1 MTKAE
6 FLEMMEQK
14 LTGELD
20 EHTVGKTLRYYSE
33 YIDSEMRKGKT
44 EQEVMEDLGSPLLIA
59 RTILD
64 TQGNGTANF
73 SQTCP
78 EGETKEEEKG
88 TESHR
93 WNKWLFLLCLLA
105 VLFLLFTILR
115 VLLPIL
121 LPVLLALFV
130 ISLFKKE

>member
-44 EQEVMEDLGSPLLIA
+44 EQEVLEDLGSPLLIA

-64 TQGNGTANF
+64 TQGNGTVNF
-73 SQTCP
+73 SQTRP
-78 EGETKEEEKG
+78 EGEANEEEKG

-121 LPVLLALFV
+121 LPVLLVLFV

>member
-64 TQGNGTANF
+64 TQGKGTANF

-121 LPVLLALFV
+121 LPVLLMLFV

>member
-20 EHTVGKTLRYYSE
+20 EHTVGKTLRYYSD
-33 YIDSEMRKGKT
+33 YIASAMR
-44 EQEVMEDLGSPLLIA
+44 
-59 RTILD
+59 

-73 SQTCP
+73 SQTRP
-78 EGETKEEEKG
+78 EWEAKEEEKG

-121 LPVLLALFV
+121 LPVLLVLFV

>member
-44 EQEVMEDLGSPLLIA
+44 EKEVLEDLGSPLLIA

-73 SQTCP
+73 SQTRP
-78 EGETKEEEKG
+78 EGEAKEEEKG
-88 TESHR
+88 TECHL

-121 LPVLLALFV
+121 LPVLLVLFV

>member
-44 EQEVMEDLGSPLLIA
+44 EQEVLEDLGSPLLIA

-64 TQGNGTANF
+64 TQGNETANF
-73 SQTCP
+73 SQTRP

-121 LPVLLALFV
+121 LPVLLVLFV

>member
-33 YIDSEMRKGKT
+33 YIDSEMSKGKT
-44 EQEVMEDLGSPLLIA
+44 EQEVLEDLGSPLLIA

-73 SQTCP
+73 SQTRP
-78 EGETKEEEKG
+78 EGEAKEEKKG

-121 LPVLLALFV
+121 LPVLLVLFV

>member
-44 EQEVMEDLGSPLLIA
+44 EQEVMENLGSPLLIA

-121 LPVLLALFV
+121 LPVLLVLFV

>member
-44 EQEVMEDLGSPLLIA
+44 EQEVLEDLGSPLLIA

-64 TQGNGTANF
+64 TQGN
-73 SQTCP
+73 
-78 EGETKEEEKG
+78 ETDRK
-88 TESHR
+88 S
-93 WNKWLFLLCLLA
+93 
-105 VLFLLFTILR
+105 V
-115 VLLPIL
+115 V
-121 LPVLLALFV
+121 
-130 ISLFKKE
+130 

>member
-44 EQEVMEDLGSPLLIA
+44 EQEVLEDLGSPLLIA

-73 SQTCP
+73 SQTRS
-78 EGETKEEEKG
+78 EGEAKEEEKG

-121 LPVLLALFV
+121 LPVLLVLFV

>member
-44 EQEVMEDLGSPLLIA
+44 EQEVLEDLGSPLLIA

-64 TQGNGTANF
+64 TQGNETAF
-73 SQTCP
+73 SQTRP

-121 LPVLLALFV
+121 LPVLLVLFV

>member
-44 EQEVMEDLGSPLLIA
+44 EQEVLEDLGSPLLIA

-64 TQGNGTANF
+64 TQGNKTANF
-73 SQTCP
+73 SQTRP

-121 LPVLLALFV
+121 LPVLLVLFV

>member
-1 MTKAE
+1 
-6 FLEMMEQK
+6 MMEQK

-44 EQEVMEDLGSPLLIA
+44 EQEVLEDLGSPLLIA

-73 SQTCP
+73 SQTRP
-78 EGETKEEEKG
+78 EGEAKEEEKG

-93 WNKWLFLLCLLA
+93 WNKWLFASVPSGSSVFTVYDLESFTSDLA
-105 VLFLLFTILR
+105 AGTSGAFRDQPF
-115 VLLPIL
+115 
-121 LPVLLALFV
+121 
-130 ISLFKKE
+130 

>member
-1 MTKAE
+1 
-6 FLEMMEQK
+6 MMEQK

-44 EQEVMEDLGSPLLIA
+44 EQEVLEDLGSPLLIA

-73 SQTCP
+73 SQTRP
-78 EGETKEEEKG
+78 EGKQRKKKRG
-88 TESHR
+88 QKAIDGINGCFFCAF
-93 WNKWLFLLCLLA
+93 WQFCFYCL
-105 VLFLLFTILR
+105 R
-115 VLLPIL
+115 
-121 LPVLLALFV
+121 
-130 ISLFKKE
+130 S

>member
-44 EQEVMEDLGSPLLIA
+44 EQEVLEDLGSPLLIA

-73 SQTCP
+73 SQTRP
-78 EGETKEEEKG
+78 EEEAKEEEKG

-121 LPVLLALFV
+121 LPVLLVLFV

>member
-1 MTKAE
+1 
-6 FLEMMEQK
+6 MMEQK

-44 EQEVMEDLGSPLLIA
+44 EQEVLEDLGSPLLIA

-73 SQTCP
+73 SQTRS
-78 EGETKEEEKG
+78 EGEAKEEEKG

-121 LPVLLALFV
+121 LPVLLVLFV

>member
-1 MTKAE
+1 MDRE
-6 FLEMMEQK
+6 EGHLPF
-14 LTGELD
+14 
-20 EHTVGKTLRYYSE
+20 VR
-33 YIDSEMRKGKT
+33 
-44 EQEVMEDLGSPLLIA
+44 LIA
-59 RTILD
+59 RGKQFSVYPLHARKDFRDFPPLLGYVKRNDGLYPLD

-73 SQTCP
+73 SQTRP
-78 EGETKEEEKG
+78 EGEAKEEEKG

-121 LPVLLALFV
+121 LPVLLVLFV

>member
-6 FLEMMEQK
+6 FWEMMEQK

-44 EQEVMEDLGSPLLIA
+44 EQEVLEDLGSPLLIA

-73 SQTCP
+73 SQTRP
-78 EGETKEEEKG
+78 EVEAKEEEKG

-121 LPVLLALFV
+121 LPVLLVLFV

>member
-1 MTKAE
+1 
-6 FLEMMEQK
+6 MMEQK

-44 EQEVMEDLGSPLLIA
+44 EQEVLEDLGSPLLIA

-73 SQTCP
+73 SQTRP
-78 EGETKEEEKG
+78 EWEAKEEEKG

-121 LPVLLALFV
+121 LPVLLVLFV

>member
-44 EQEVMEDLGSPLLIA
+44 EQEVLEDLGSPLLIA

-64 TQGNGTANF
+64 TQGNETANF
-73 SQTCP
+73 SQTRP

-93 WNKWLFLLCLLA
+93 WNKGLVLLCLLA

-121 LPVLLALFV
+121 LPVLLVLFV

>member
-44 EQEVMEDLGSPLLIA
+44 EQEVLEDLGSPLLIA

-64 TQGNGTANF
+64 TQGNETANF
-73 SQTCP
+73 SQTRP
-78 EGETKEEEKG
+78 EGETKEEEKDKVREILEEEMKG
-88 TESHR
+88 AA
-93 WNKWLFLLCLLA
+93 KLA
-105 VLFLLFTILR
+105 VELEIDLHTGYDWYE
-115 VLLPIL
+115 
-121 LPVLLALFV
+121 A
-130 ISLFKKE
+130 K

>member
-1 MTKAE
+1 
-6 FLEMMEQK
+6 MMEQK

-44 EQEVMEDLGSPLLIA
+44 EQEVLEDLGSPLLIA

-64 TQGNGTANF
+64 TQGNGTANI
-73 SQTCP
+73 SQTRP
-78 EGETKEEEKG
+78 EGEAKEEEKG

-121 LPVLLALFV
+121 LPVLLVLFV

>member
-6 FLEMMEQK
+6 FLEMMEQ
-14 LTGELD
+14 TGELD

-44 EQEVMEDLGSPLLIA
+44 EQEVLEDLGSPLLIA

-73 SQTCP
+73 SQTRP
-78 EGETKEEEKG
+78 EGEQGRKKKG

-121 LPVLLALFV
+121 LPVLLVL
-130 ISLFKKE
+130 S

>member
-44 EQEVMEDLGSPLLIA
+44 EQEVLEDLGSPLLIA

-73 SQTCP
+73 SQTRP
-78 EGETKEEEKG
+78 EGEAKEEKKG

-105 VLFLLFTILR
+105 GLFLLFTILR

-121 LPVLLALFV
+121 LPVLLVLFV

>member
-1 MTKAE
+1 
-6 FLEMMEQK
+6 MMEQK

-44 EQEVMEDLGSPLLIA
+44 EQEVLEDLGSPLLIA

-73 SQTCP
+73 SQTRL
-78 EGETKEEEKG
+78 EGEAKEEEKG

-121 LPVLLALFV
+121 LPVLLVLFV

>member
-1 MTKAE
+1 
-6 FLEMMEQK
+6 MMEQK

-44 EQEVMEDLGSPLLIA
+44 EKEVLEDLGSPLLIA

-73 SQTCP
+73 SQTRP
-78 EGETKEEEKG
+78 EGEAKEEENG
-88 TESHR
+88 TECHR

-121 LPVLLALFV
+121 LPVLLVLFV

>member
-44 EQEVMEDLGSPLLIA
+44 EQEVLEDLGSPLLIA

-73 SQTCP
+73 SQPRP
-78 EGETKEEEKG
+78 EGEAKEEEKG

-93 WNKWLFLLCLLA
+93 WYKWLFLLCLLA

-121 LPVLLALFV
+121 LPVLLVLFV

>member
-44 EQEVMEDLGSPLLIA
+44 EQEVLEDLGSPLLIA

-73 SQTCP
+73 SQTRP
-78 EGETKEEEKG
+78 EGEAKEEEKR

-93 WNKWLFLLCLLA
+93 WNKWLFFLCLLA

-121 LPVLLALFV
+121 LPVLLVLFV

>member
-1 MTKAE
+1 
-6 FLEMMEQK
+6 MMEQK

-44 EQEVMEDLGSPLLIA
+44 EQEVLEDLGSPLLIA

-64 TQGNGTANF
+64 TQGNETANF
-73 SQTCP
+73 SQTRP

-121 LPVLLALFV
+121 LPVLLVLFV

>member
-1 MTKAE
+1 
-6 FLEMMEQK
+6 
-14 LTGELD
+14 
-20 EHTVGKTLRYYSE
+20 
-33 YIDSEMRKGKT
+33 MREGKT
-44 EQEVMEDLGSPLLIA
+44 EQEVLEDLGSPLLIA

-73 SQTCP
+73 SQTRP
-78 EGETKEEEKG
+78 EGEAKEEEKG
-88 TESHR
+88 GQKADP

-121 LPVLLALFV
+121 LPVLLVLFV

>member
-1 MTKAE
+1 
-6 FLEMMEQK
+6 MMEQK

-44 EQEVMEDLGSPLLIA
+44 EQEVLEDLGSPLLIA

-73 SQTCP
+73 SQTRP
-78 EGETKEEEKG
+78 EGEAKEEEQG

-121 LPVLLALFV
+121 LPVLLVLFV

>member
-1 MTKAE
+1 
-6 FLEMMEQK
+6 MMEQK

-44 EQEVMEDLGSPLLIA
+44 EQEVLEDLGSPLLIA

-64 TQGNGTANF
+64 TQGNETANF
-73 SQTCP
+73 SQTRP

-115 VLLPIL
+115 AL
-121 LPVLLALFV
+121 LPVLLPVLLVLFV
-130 ISLFKKE
+130 LSLFKKE